1 MKQTR
6 EKQAARE
13 ERPWPVL
20 FPLPEAPAFGACIL
34 ATMNQPI
41 LSYSHAVWP
50 RWNQE
55 EEHQLSS
62 AWAPAGRRGGLQP
75 TGKTQ
80 AAWGGDHCLLGDLG
94 GCGWRKLG
102 MSSHVPLG
110 LYHICSELLS
120 ASATLALWVGPNGMQ
135 PRIFTG
141 NFLEDISPS
150 PACGLQVTQLL
161 GVALL
166 LQRRRRWQPTPVLP
180 AVQETLV
187 GCSPWGRE
195 ESDTTE
201 RLHFHFSLSC
211 IGEGNGNP
219 LQYSCL
225 ENPRDGGAWWAAVY
239 GVAQSWTQLKRLSSS
254 YCFRTTVLF

>member
-20 FPLPEAPAFGACIL
+20 FPLPEAPSFGACIL

-120 ASATLALWVGPNGMQ
+120 ASATLALWMGPNGMQ

-150 PACGLQVTQLL
+150 PACGLQVHSFWEWLY
-161 GVALL
+161 
-166 LQRRRRWQPTPVLP
+166 
-180 AVQETLV
+180 
-187 GCSPWGRE
+187 C
-195 ESDTTE
+195 
-201 RLHFHFSLSC
+201 FS
-211 IGEGNGNP
+211 GEGDGSP
-219 LQYSCL
+219 LQYCL
-225 ENPRDGGAWWAAVY
+225 QFRRPWWAAVH
-239 GVAQSWTQLKRLSSS
+239 GVAKSRTRLSDFTFTFHFRALEKEMATHSS
-254 YCFRTTVLF
+254 VLAWRIPGMGEPGGLPSMGLHRVGHN